1 MTLLAIEGVVRRFRG
16 VVALDDVSFTV
27 EEGQI
32 AGIMGANGAGKTTL
46 FSIIAGNLRPQAGQ
60 IIFAGQ
66 RIDGLRPDQ
75 VSRSGIARTFQIV
88 RPFGNL
94 TVLENVTLGV
104 LYGRRRERSVAS
116 AEMRARK
123 ILEQMGLAD
132 RAWRLARELTL
143 AGRKRLEIAR
153 GLATE
158 PRLLMLDEVLAGLTP
173 AEVTD
178 GIGLIRTLHQRD
190 GLTIV
195 MIEHVTRALMA
206 LCHRIVVL
214 HHGKKIVEGSPEV
227 VVRDPQTVSAY
238 LGATK
243 DMEQQ

>member
-27 EEGQI
+27 NEGEI

-46 FSIIAGNLRPQAGQ
+46 FSIIAGNLRPHAGQ

-132 RAWRLARELTL
+132 RARRLARELTL

-190 GLTIV
+190 DLTIV

>member
-1 MTLLAIEGVVRRFRG
+1 MTLLNIDGVIRRFRG

-46 FSIIAGNLRPQAGQ
+46 FSIIAGNLRPDAGQ

-75 VSRSGIARTFQIV
+75 VSRGGIARTFQIV

-104 LYGRRRERSVAS
+104 LYGRRRERSVTS

-123 ILEQMGLAD
+123 ILEQMGLAN
-132 RAWRLARELTL
+132 RAGRLASELTL

-178 GIGLIRTLHQRD
+178 AIGLIRTLHQRD
-190 GLTIV
+190 GLTILI
-195 MIEHVTRALMA
+195 IEHVTRALMA

-214 HHGKKIVEGSPEV
+214 HHGKKIVEGSPEE

-243 DMEQQ
+243 DVVQS

>member
-1 MTLLAIEGVVRRFRG
+1 MTLLDIQGVTRRFRG
-16 VVALDDVSFTV
+16 VVALDNVSFTV

-32 AGIMGANGAGKTTL
+32 AGVMGANGAGKTTL
-46 FSIIAGNLRPQAGQ
+46 FSIIAGNLRPHSGQ

-75 VSRSGIARTFQIV
+75 VSRGGIARTFQIV
-88 RPFGNL
+88 RPFGSL
-94 TVLENVTLGV
+94 TVLDNVTLGV

-116 AEMRARK
+116 AKLRART
-123 ILEQMGLAD
+123 ILEQMGLAH
-132 RAWRLARELTL
+132 RAGRLASELTL

-153 GLATE
+153 GLATD
-158 PRLLMLDEVLAGLTP
+158 PRLLMLDEVLAGLTQ

-178 GIGLIRTLHQRD
+178 AIGLIRTLHQRD
-190 GLTIV
+190 GLTIL

-214 HHGKKIVEGSPEV
+214 HHGKKIVEGSPEA

-243 DMEQQ
+243 DVEQP